1 MSLLLKGTLAKTFGK
16 GENVKFDINPPPN
29 ETAYM

>member
-1 MSLLLKGTLAKTFGK
+1 MYLQLKGTLAKTFRK